1 MRKQETKEESSNEI
15 IWLENGTWVYPEFI
29 EKERKV
35 IKAYRDAVDKAVLE
49 YAKVILA
56 EERMKRNKL

>member
-1 MRKQETKEESSNEI
+1 MQKQETKEESSNEI
-15 IWLENGTWVYPEFI
+15 VWLENGTWVYPEFI

-35 IKAYRDAVDKAVLE
+35 IKAYRDTVDKAIL
-49 YAKVILA
+49 ADIKVILE